1 MLKRVLKF
9 AIAATVGATV
19 SLGAHATGDWPSKNF
34 KVVVPYPA
42 GGSADIVGRLVAK
55 KLNEKFDNTAVVE
68 NVAGGATIPGALSVM
83 RDDPDGHTIFIASDN
98 TLNINTHLMKK
109 LPYDADKDFTP
120 ITVINT
126 YPHWL
131 IASADGPHKDFDSLV
146 EYIRANPGK
155 ASISVNTI
163 GGSAHLGL
171 VQWGEAN
178 GLDFEVIPYRGSP
191 PAVQDLIGG
200 LTDAHIDVV
209 GSSIA
214 QARGGRVVP
223 LAALQSDPINGFPD
237 AVTQPEDDP
246 QSLVV
251 RANLSALVRTGTP
264 EPVIDAMYEAIR
276 EGAQETDFVEALD
289 MLAYTAVLTP
299 PAESRE
305 FILGETKRY
314 GVLVEASGL
323 EKQ

>member
-1 MLKRVLKF
+1 MLNRVFKF
-9 AIAATVGATV
+9 AIAAVMGATV
-19 SLGAHATGDWPSKNF
+19 SLTAHATENWPNKNF

-55 KLNEKFDNTAVVE
+55 TLSDKFNNTAIVE
-68 NVAGGATIPGALSVM
+68 NVAGGATIPGAIAVM
-83 RDDPDGHTIFIASDN
+83 RDDPDGHTLFMASDN

-120 ITVINT
+120 VTIVNN

-131 IASADGPHKDFDSLV
+131 IVSADGPHKDFDGLM
-146 EYIRANPGK
+146 EYILANPGK

-171 VQWGEAN
+171 VKWRDAN
-178 GLDFEVIPYRGSP
+178 NLDFEIIPYRGSP

-209 GSSIA
+209 GSSIGH
-214 QARGGRVVP
+214 ARGGRVVP
-223 LAALQSDPINGFPD
+223 LASLHSAPIAGFPD
-237 AVTQPEDDP
+237 AVTQSEDDP
-246 QSLVV
+246 KALIVQG
-251 RANLSALVRTGTP
+251 NLSAVVRTGTP
-264 EPVIDAMYEAIR
+264 EPVINALYEAIK
-276 EGAQETDFVEALD
+276 EGSKNPEFVEALE
-289 MLAYTAVLTP
+289 MLAYDAVLTP
-299 PAESRE
+299 PAEARE
-305 FILGETKRY
+305 FVLSETQRY
-314 GVLVEASGL
+314 GALVEASGL